1 MKKLTPV
8 KPVYR
13 VPVGGMSLGSFLL
26 GFFSRTMIAALGGA
40 ATALFWGDA
49 MRMISLGSSEVPSS
63 VSSAAVIFLAVLTS
77 LIVAFSSLSRK
88 TRVAVPLGAGVLYA
102 AIVTLIN
109 GSPLVFWEATRCFIN
124 TSLLN
129 LSRISAAFSHF
140 PDYMIGKDS
149 YGFGGAASLLPLFFA
164 VFTIVV
170 TVLFSVLIIQS
181 VRVIPLSV
189 SVALLTVPVFVLNVT
204 RTNFGFSL
212 IIPFI
217 AGVVALWICDRRYL
231 GARDRAAERREARRA
246 RRAVKKER
254 KRLRKEE
261 KLRRRHEAAVAYYDV
276 LDAGGKKKEARRA
289 RRRVLYKERIEK
301 RERRKAA
308 RLEKRLARK
317 EARKQKKQLA
327 GVARNARRAEKKA
340 AGKLAPAIR
349 RQEKKAARLTAKAAA
364 AAKKRAAAE
373 SRKAAKAEKAALRR
387 RARAE
392 RIAESEKKRAY
403 RRRIAAGG
411 GFAGFISALLSLI
424 VASVI
429 AVTCESLAPVIPP
442 LYDPISA
449 LNEEITA
456 WLSGGDIDLNELAKH
471 VNVPD
476 LHDRKISFD
485 PVVEWQKPFLELISS
500 VRMPIYLRH
509 WTSYEYDLAGNAWRG
524 YSTDLVDA
532 YREAF
537 GRTFTPDELRT
548 NYYGYLYPAA
558 VETKTFGASR
568 GFYEAAFAT
577 AYVTVT
583 RVDGSDYLLYVP
595 AYLDTDLGFLDG
607 SSLRA
612 SAKKCSRYFDG
623 IYSSRN
629 YREEGTFGT
638 YSFLTNMSYGTSRV
652 GTTLMLDETAYESLV
667 TCAAAFEEYKTRIED
682 DWTLAGQS
690 IRAPLLDNAV
700 VAVVKNED
708 GSFDYTSFLDAAH
721 AYCVARGLAGSRA
734 TMIDR
739 YISEWTRDMKRS
751 FFADT
756 LEELA
761 YRAYVLDPANGYR
774 TKTGS
779 DDVAALADAI
789 LRRAGITL
797 TAGSKKAI
805 LYERPEDVSPL
816 ESVNA
821 ERRVTY
827 ETDTVIATD
836 GSGRTLT
843 EHELVMTVIDYLCE
857 NMEYTKRPHEMPEDT
872 AYGNVLEAFLFET
885 KEGYCVHFA
894 TAAAALLREYGL
906 PVRYCEGAIA
916 TSFSTVG
923 RTGAMDYAAKVSDR
937 NLHAWIE
944 VYYDGLGWVQY
955 ECTPTYY
962 EKMYGAKDHPVTP
975 PRDTDETTEPVTEP
989 DPDVTD
995 TEFVEPGEPENE
1007 IPWMWIGIAA
1017 GVFLLGV
1024 IVLLFI
1030 HHRNKVAAANLRRR
1044 ADLVARAKD
1053 EAIFTD
1059 GTDMRALTR
1068 EITDDLFRIFAS
1080 LGIEPE
1086 PGENADA
1093 FGARLREEYGT
1104 LSPVDP
1110 CEAMR
1115 CVQKEEFGG
1124 GLAPAELAS
1133 LASYLETFADGA
1145 YGELDRRQKR
1155 YMRFWK
1161 HIL

>member
-13 VPVGGMSLGSFLL
+13 VPVGGMTLGSFLL

-49 MRMISLGSSEVPSS
+49 MRMISLGSSGAPSS
-63 VSSAAVIFLAVLTS
+63 VSSAAVIFLAILTA

-88 TRVAVPLGAGVLYA
+88 TRVSVPLGAGLLYA
-102 AIVTLIN
+102 VIVTLVN

-124 TSLLN
+124 SSLLN
-129 LSRISAAFSHF
+129 LSRISAAFSNF
-140 PDYMIGKDS
+140 PDYLIGKDS
-149 YGFGGAASLLPLFFA
+149 YGFGGSASLLPLFFA
-164 VFTIVV
+164 VFTILV
-170 TVLFSVLIIQS
+170 TVLYSVLIIQT

-189 SVALLTVPVFVLNVT
+189 SVVLLTVPVFILNVT

-231 GARDRAAERREARRA
+231 GAKDRAVRRREARIAKRA
-246 RRAVKKER
+246 AKREK
-254 KRLRKEE
+254 KRLRRME
-261 KLRRRHEAAVAYYDV
+261 KQQRRHDAAVAYYDV
-276 LDAGGKKKEARRA
+276 LDAGGKKKDARRA
-289 RRRVLYKERIEK
+289 RHRVLHKEKIEA
-301 RERRKAA
+301 RERRKAV

-317 EARKQKKQLA
+317 EAKKQKKQLT
-327 GVARNARRAEKKA
+327 RITKNARRAEKKA
-340 AGKLAPAIR
+340 VKKLAPAIR
-349 RQEKKAARLTAKAAA
+349 RQEKKAVRLTAKAAA
-364 AAKKRAAAE
+364 AAKKRAASE
-373 SRKAAKAEKAALRR
+373 SRKAAKAAKAAERR
-387 RARAE
+387 RARAAK
-392 RIAESEKKRAY
+392 IAEDEKKRAY

-424 VASVI
+424 VASII
-429 AVTCESLAPVIPP
+429 AVTCESFAPVIPP
-442 LYDPISA
+442 IYDPISA

-456 WLSGGDIDLNELAKH
+456 WISGGDIDLNELAKH
-471 VNVPD
+471 ITVPD

-485 PVVEWQKPFLELISS
+485 PVVEWQKPFLELTSS

-509 WTSYEYDLAGNAWRG
+509 WTSYEYDLAADTWRG
-524 YSTDLVDA
+524 YATDLVDK
-532 YREAF
+532 YREMF
-537 GRTFTPDELRT
+537 GKTFTPDELRT
-548 NYYGYLYPAA
+548 NYYHYLYPAA
-558 VETKTFGASR
+558 TEVTEFGLSR
-568 GFYEAAFAT
+568 SFYEAAFAT
-577 AYVTVT
+577 AFVTVT

-595 AYLDTDLGFLDG
+595 AYLDTGLNFLDG
-607 SSLRA
+607 VSLRA

-638 YSFLTNMSYGTSRV
+638 YSFLTNMSYGTTRV
-652 GTTLMLDETAYESLV
+652 GTTLMLDETAYEALV
-667 TCAAAFEEYKTRIED
+667 TCATAFEEYKTRIED
-682 DWTLAGQS
+682 DWTLVGQS

-700 VAVVKNED
+700 VSVVKNED

-739 YISEWTRDMKRS
+739 YINEWTRDERRT
-751 FFADT
+751 FFTDT
-756 LEELA
+756 LQELA
-761 YRAYVLDPANGYR
+761 YRSYVLDPENGYR

-779 DDVAALADAI
+779 DAVAALADVI
-789 LRRAGITL
+789 LRQKGITL
-797 TAGSKKAI
+797 TTVTKTAI

-816 ESVNA
+816 EAIN
-821 ERRVTY
+821 EQRRVIY
-827 ETDTVIATD
+827 NTDAVVATD
-836 GSGRTLT
+836 RAAKTLT
-843 EHELVMTVIDYLCE
+843 EHELVMTVIDYLCG
-857 NMEYTKRPHEMPEDT
+857 NMEYTKRPSEMPENT
-872 AYGNVLEAFLFET
+872 AYGNVLETFLFET

-906 PVRYCEGAIA
+906 PARYCEGAIV
-916 TSFSTVG
+916 TSFSTN
-923 RTGAMDYAAKVSDR
+923 RTNGAQDYAAKVSDR

-962 EKMYGAKDHPVTP
+962 EKMYGAKDRPVN
-975 PRDTDETTEPVTEP
+975 PRDSEETTEPVTEP
-989 DPDVTD
+989 EPESTE
-995 TEFVEPGEPENE
+995 TEFVEPPVPEDA
-1007 IPWMWIGIAA
+1007 IPWMWIGI
-1017 GVFLLGV
+1017 GCGCFLLGV
-1024 IVLLFI
+1024 LVLLFI
-1030 HHRNKVAAANLRRR
+1030 YHRNKVAAANLRRR
-1044 ADLVARAKD
+1044 ASLVAKAKN
-1053 EAIFTD
+1053 EATFED
-1059 GTDMRALTR
+1059 GTDTRALTR
-1068 EITDDLFRIFAS
+1068 EITDDLFNIFAS

-1093 FGARLREEYGT
+1093 FGARLNEEYGT

-1115 CVQKEEFGG
+1115 CVQKEEFGS
-1124 GLAPAELAS
+1124 GLAPAELAT

-1145 YGELDRRQKR
+1145 YNELDRRQKR